1 MFRATLLFILLFSPY
16 LCADRVSAQS
26 DGTYDPTFVQGTGFA
41 GDVLAITRQADGKLL
56 VGGDQLSI
64 YNGVAV
70 KPIVRLGADGT
81 LDTGFDVGTGPDA
94 PVQEIVTQADGRIL
108 VGGNF
113 FNFNGVNSRRL
124 VRLMP
129 NGSVD
134 NSFNIGTGANSM
146 VTSVVVQPDG
156 KVLVGGSFSQWNGA
170 TVGGIV
176 RLLVDGSMDPAF
188 NVGAG
193 TNDNVNDVVLRPNG
207 KIVIGGYF
215 TQYNGTTRNQLA
227 QLHGNGT
234 LDTSFNPGAG
244 AGSSYSV
251 IGMALTADGKLICGG
266 DFWTWQGASVNGLVR
281 IATDGARDVSF
292 NGQSTPTRII
302 KVAIQAD
309 GKALL
314 AGTAGLRRVDTDG
327 NADLTFETGT
337 GFYGGLQVVAAIE
350 QLPDGRLLA
359 GGQFSEYNGNAV
371 GSIVRLA
378 TSNVGIQEPEQ
389 LQASVWPN
397 PSNGRMTIQWPGQEQ
412 AWATVRD
419 LTGRIVLEQVPIF
432 SGAGLSLDGAPG
444 VYMLE
449 VRSASGVQRLPIVKQ

>member
-1 MFRATLLFILLFSPY
+1 MFSPY

-207 KIVIGGYF
+207 KIVIGGFF

-234 LDTSFNPGAG
+234 LILRSIP
-244 AGSSYSV
+244 
-251 IGMALTADGKLICGG
+251 
-266 DFWTWQGASVNGLVR
+266 VR
-281 IATDGARDVSF
+281 VR
-292 NGQSTPTRII
+292 GQ
-302 KVAIQAD
+302 AIQ
-309 GKALL
+309 
-314 AGTAGLRRVDTDG
+314 
-327 NADLTFETGT
+327 
-337 GFYGGLQVVAAIE
+337 
-350 QLPDGRLLA
+350 
-359 GGQFSEYNGNAV
+359 
-371 GSIVRLA
+371 
-378 TSNVGIQEPEQ
+378 
-389 LQASVWPN
+389 
-397 PSNGRMTIQWPGQEQ
+397 
-412 AWATVRD
+412 
-419 LTGRIVLEQVPIF
+419 
-432 SGAGLSLDGAPG
+432 
-444 VYMLE
+444 
-449 VRSASGVQRLPIVKQ
+449 